1 MHHYC
6 SLQVLLESG
15 KEIHSGVVD
24 DFTSLLLL
32 MGGSDA
38 DSRSESGHGEES
50 KSRSLSSSSARRL
63 SPGHQKK
70 HERSSEKKKMKRSHS
85 SSSSSSSSAS
95 PSREKKAK
103 KKKKRKEDR
112 KLKREKKR
120 EKKEKKRQ
128 KKLLKAER
136 AAAAAPAPTPVSD
149 EALQPFLPI
158 WQNEEAKEH
167 GPVMTDEQ
175 KESFCTKRPMTKEEY
190 EARQSIIRRVLDP
203 ETGRTRLIRG
213 DGEVLEEIVTK
224 ERHKD
229 INKQATKGDGDAFQK
244 KLGINR

>member
-1 MHHYC
+1 
-6 SLQVLLESG
+6 
-15 KEIHSGVVD
+15 
-24 DFTSLLLL
+24 

-38 DSRSESGHGEES
+38 ERRSKIRTGEES
-50 KSRSLSSSSARRL
+50 KSQSLSSSSSARRP
-63 SPGHQKK
+63 SPSLQKK
-70 HERSSEKKKMKRSHS
+70 HERSTEKKRMKRSRS
-85 SSSSSSSSAS
+85 SSSSSSSSTS
-95 PSREKKAK
+95 SSREKKAK
-103 KKKKRKEDR
+103 KKKKRREEK

-128 KKLLKAER
+128 KKLALKAARE
-136 AAAAAPAPTPVSD
+136 ASVPTRVS
-149 EALQPFLPI
+149 EEQLSPFLQT
-158 WQNEEAKEH
+158 WLNEETKEP

-175 KESFCTKRPMTKEEY
+175 KETFCTKRPMTKEEY
-190 EARQSIIRRVLDP
+190 DARQSIIRRVVDP

-244 KLGINR
+244 RLGINR

>member
-1 MHHYC
+1 
-6 SLQVLLESG
+6 
-15 KEIHSGVVD
+15 
-24 DFTSLLLL
+24 

-38 DSRSESGHGEES
+38 ESRSKIRTGEES
-50 KSRSLSSSSARRL
+50 KSQSLSSSSARRP
-63 SPGHQKK
+63 SPSLQKK
-70 HERSSEKKKMKRSHS
+70 HERSSEKKKMKRSRS
-85 SSSSSSSSAS
+85 SSSSSSSSTS
-95 PSREKKAK
+95 SSREKKAK
-103 KKKKRKEDR
+103 KKKKRREEK

-128 KKLLKAER
+128 KKLALKAER
-136 AAAAAPAPTPVSD
+136 EAVPAPVPTPVS
-149 EALQPFLPI
+149 EEQLTPFLQT
-158 WQNEEAKEH
+158 WLNEETKEP

-175 KESFCTKRPMTKEEY
+175 KDTFCTKRPMTKEEY
-190 EARQSIIRRVLDP
+190 DARQSIIRRVVDP

-244 KLGINR
+244 RLGINR